1 MSIRGTPSDQAEAL
15 VPKAAVDG
23 LGTQETMKWALNTFD
38 CLVEA
43 FRSAP
48 NKKSKE
54 VMLQIIRHFGPGL
67 KMPNREE
74 ATEPVPDEYKTLMDD
89 WKQAQAKFEQLATL
103 SRMADILSTTKCLLY
118 LVRAPSRTEEG
129 KRGMM
134 CAIEK
139 GLSEWLQMPDLEKT
153 REPGVAD
160 EYKTLMDEW
169 EQVEQ
174 IFQEW
179 RLHEM
184 QTVGSA

>member
-1 MSIRGTPSDQAEAL
+1 VSKRGIPSDHAEAL
-15 VPKAAVDG
+15 VAKAAVDR
-23 LGTQETMKWALNTFD
+23 LGTQGTMKWALNAFD

-54 VMLQIIRHFGPGL
+54 VMLQIIRDFGPGL
-67 KMPNREE
+67 KMPDPEE
-74 ATEPVPDEYKTLMDD
+74 TTGLAPDEYKTLMDD

-103 SRMADILSTTKCLLY
+103 SRMAANLSTTKCLLD
-118 LVRAPSRTEEG
+118 LGRASCSEEG

-134 CAIEK
+134 CAIEDFR
-139 GLSEWLQMPDLEKT
+139 SEWLQMPDLEKT
-153 REPGVAD
+153 GEPDVAG

-174 IFQEW
+174 MFQEW